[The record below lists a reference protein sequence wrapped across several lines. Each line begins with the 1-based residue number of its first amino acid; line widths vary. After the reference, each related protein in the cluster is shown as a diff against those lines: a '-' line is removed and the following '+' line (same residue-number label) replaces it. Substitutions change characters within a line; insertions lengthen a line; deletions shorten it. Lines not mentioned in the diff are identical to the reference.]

1 MTTKFNSI
9 DEAHSASIHYV
20 DRWGN
25 RFATREDAEDWAGG
39 REEFLPLKCFRE
51 VEVLPSCHACNEE
64 HDCKVCGYTVF
75 TDAERFDYLDQSK
88 ASVSWTNDGQSCFVD
103 GYSQLGLF
111 PTTREAIDAILTRVK
126 SNRGWDRS

>member
-1 MTTKFNSI
+1 MTRMFSSI

-25 RFATREDAEDWAGG
+25 RFASWEDALDWANG
-39 REEFLPLKCFRE
+39 REEFLPIKCFKE
-51 VEVLPSCHACNEE
+51 VPTSCPACNEE

-75 TDAERFDYLDQSK
+75 TDAERFDWLDQHK
-88 ASVSWTNDGQSCFVD
+88 ASVSWTNDSQSCFVD

-111 PTTREAIDAILTRVK
+111 STTRQAIDAVLRL
-126 SNRGWDRS
+126 DPA